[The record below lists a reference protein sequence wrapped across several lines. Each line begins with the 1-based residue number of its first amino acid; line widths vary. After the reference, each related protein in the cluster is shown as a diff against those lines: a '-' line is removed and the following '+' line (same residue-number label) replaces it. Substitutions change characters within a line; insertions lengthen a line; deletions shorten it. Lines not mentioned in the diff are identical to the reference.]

1 MTVREAT
8 TKVWTQLD
16 MEYKITHIL
25 HEIVLKD
32 KLERPMHHNEILMD
46 SILKWSTWPNEDRKN
61 TFLVLKQIRE
71 EFSESLKYV
80 NMPKTFSAEVN
91 YSPNAKKIMDIMSIG
106 RNKTNFERC
115 RVEVKGGFI
124 VLYKNVSE
132 KGRWRIA
139 GPHSNS
145 PYSTTPGKTP
155 MNKRKSTSM
164 IMLSNPFSMDS
175 NTNPMAANN
184 DGDHYEEIAKWPL
197 RKIIWYYG
205 IETKRADF
213 SSKHNITFIEKDEK
227 IQRSRSH
234 PYFGEAISFENSNT
248 LIKFISALIQADHGD
263 GNQNQGRDLGVPLA
277 EKPSIHNSEVVDSSD
292 TTLGSPVSL
301 EICDDGPSRPTYFLK
316 DEVDG
321 LATNHGKQEDKSI
334 DQVLKKLSIDDEEKH
349 SLKQLL
355 QSLST
360 ENFIISHRIA
370 SEKYGNLHLERGAK
384 RRSSFSF

>member
-1 MTVREAT
+1 MGIYPKMTVREAT

-32 KLERPMHHNEILMD
+32 ELERPMHHNEILMD
-46 SILKWSTWPNEDRKN
+46 SILKWSKWPDDDRKN
-61 TFLVLKQIRE
+61 TCLVLKEIRE

-80 NMPKTFSAEVN
+80 NMSKTFSAEVN
-91 YSPNAKKIMDIMSIG
+91 YSPNSKKIIDIMSIG

-115 RVEVKGGFI
+115 RVEVNGGFI

-145 PYSTTPGKTP
+145 PYSTTPGRIP
-155 MNKRKSTSM
+155 LNKRKSTSM
-164 IMLSNPFSMDS
+164 LLP
-175 NTNPMAANN
+175 TNN
-184 DGDHYEEIAKWPL
+184 DGDNDEEIAKWPL
-197 RKIIWYYG
+197 RKVIWYYG
-205 IETKRADF
+205 IETKRAAS
-213 SSKHNITFIEKDEK
+213 SSKYNITFIEKDEE
-227 IQRSRSH
+227 IPRSRSH

-263 GNQNQGRDLGVPLA
+263 DSQNPGRGLGVPLA
-277 EKPSIHNSEVVDSSD
+277 EKPSIPNPEIADPSD
-292 TTLGSPVSL
+292 TTLDSEIPL
-301 EICDDGPSRPTYFLK
+301 EISDDGQSQLTDSWK

-321 LATNHGKQEDKSI
+321 PATNHGKQKDESI
-334 DQVLKKLSIDDEEKH
+334 DHVLKKLSIDDEEKH

-360 ENFIISHRIA
+360 ENFIINPRIA
-370 SEKYGNLHLERGAK
+370 SEKYGDLHLERRAK
-384 RRSSFSF
+384 RPSSVSF

>member
-32 KLERPMHHNEILMD
+32 ELERPMHHNEILMD
-46 SILKWSTWPNEDRKN
+46 SILKWSKWPDDDRKN
-61 TFLVLKQIRE
+61 TCLVLKEIRE

-80 NMPKTFSAEVN
+80 NMSKTFSAEVN
-91 YSPNAKKIMDIMSIG
+91 YSPNSKKIIDIMSIG

-145 PYSTTPGKTP
+145 PYSTTPGRIP
-155 MNKRKSTSM
+155 LNKRKSTSM
-164 IMLSNPFSMDS
+164 LLP
-175 NTNPMAANN
+175 TNN
-184 DGDHYEEIAKWPL
+184 DGDNDEEIAKWPL
-197 RKIIWYYG
+197 RKVIWYYG
-205 IETKRADF
+205 IETKRAAS
-213 SSKHNITFIEKDEK
+213 SSKYNITFIEKDEE
-227 IQRSRSH
+227 IPRSRSH

-263 GNQNQGRDLGVPLA
+263 DPQNPGRDLGVPLA
-277 EKPSIHNSEVVDSSD
+277 QKPSIPNPEIDDPSD
-292 TTLGSPVSL
+292 TTLDSS
-301 EICDDGPSRPTYFLK
+301 K

-321 LATNHGKQEDKSI
+321 PATNHGKQKDESI
-334 DQVLKKLSIDDEEKH
+334 DHVLKKLSIDDEEKH

-360 ENFIISHRIA
+360 ENFIINPRIA
-370 SEKYGNLHLERGAK
+370 SEKYGDLHLERRAK
-384 RRSSFSF
+384 RPSSVSF

>member
-32 KLERPMHHNEILMD
+32 ELERPMHHNEILMD
-46 SILKWSTWPNEDRKN
+46 SILKWSKWRDDDRKN
-61 TFLVLKQIRE
+61 TCLVLKQIRE

-80 NMPKTFSAEVN
+80 NMSKTFSAEVN
-91 YSPNAKKIMDIMSIG
+91 YSPNSKKIIDIMAIG

-145 PYSTTPGKTP
+145 PYSTTPGRI
-155 MNKRKSTSM
+155 KRKSTSM
-164 IMLSNPFSMDS
+164 LLP
-175 NTNPMAANN
+175 TNN
-184 DGDHYEEIAKWPL
+184 DGDNDEEIAKWPL
-197 RKIIWYYG
+197 RKVIWYYG
-205 IETKRADF
+205 IETKRAAS
-213 SSKHNITFIEKDEK
+213 SSKYNITFIEKDEE
-227 IQRSRSH
+227 IPRSRSH

-263 GNQNQGRDLGVPLA
+263 DNQNPGRDLGVPLA
-277 EKPSIHNSEVVDSSD
+277 EKPSIPNQEIDDPSD
-292 TTLGSPVSL
+292 TTLDSKVSL
-301 EICDDGPSRPTYFLK
+301 EICDDGQSQLTDSSK
-316 DEVDG
+316 DEIDG
-321 LATNHGKQEDKSI
+321 PATNHGKQKDESI
-334 DQVLKKLSIDDEEKH
+334 DHVLKKLSIDDEEKH

-360 ENFIISHRIA
+360 ENFIINPRIA
-370 SEKYGNLHLERGAK
+370 SEKYGDLHLERRAK
-384 RRSSFSF
+384 RPSSVSF

>member
-1 MTVREAT
+1 MGIYPKMTVREAT

-32 KLERPMHHNEILMD
+32 ELERPMHHNEILMD
-46 SILKWSTWPNEDRKN
+46 SILKWSKWQDDDRKN
-61 TFLVLKQIRE
+61 TCLVLKEIRE

-80 NMPKTFSAEVN
+80 NMSKTFSAEVN
-91 YSPNAKKIMDIMSIG
+91 YSPNSKKIIDIMSIG

-115 RVEVKGGFI
+115 RVEVNGGFI
-124 VLYKNVSE
+124 VLYKNISE

-145 PYSTTPGKTP
+145 PYSTTPGRIP
-155 MNKRKSTSM
+155 LNKRKSTSM
-164 IMLSNPFSMDS
+164 LLP
-175 NTNPMAANN
+175 TNN
-184 DGDHYEEIAKWPL
+184 DGDNDEEIAKWPL
-197 RKIIWYYG
+197 RKVIWYYG
-205 IETKRADF
+205 IETKRAAS
-213 SSKHNITFIEKDEK
+213 SSKYNITFIEKDEE
-227 IQRSRSH
+227 IPRSRSH

-263 GNQNQGRDLGVPLA
+263 DSKNPGRVLGVPLA
-277 EKPSIHNSEVVDSSD
+277 EKPSTPNPEIDDPSD
-292 TTLGSPVSL
+292 TTLDSEVPL
-301 EICDDGPSRPTYFLK
+301 EICNDGQSQHTDSWK

-321 LATNHGKQEDKSI
+321 PATNHGKQKDESI
-334 DQVLKKLSIDDEEKH
+334 DHVLKKLSIDDEEKH

-360 ENFIISHRIA
+360 ENFIINHRIA
-370 SEKYGNLHLERGAK
+370 SENYDDLHLERRAK
-384 RRSSFSF
+384 RPSSVSF

>member
-32 KLERPMHHNEILMD
+32 ELERPMHHNEILMD
-46 SILKWSTWPNEDRKN
+46 SILKWSKWQDDDRKN
-61 TFLVLKQIRE
+61 TCLVLKEIRE

-80 NMPKTFSAEVN
+80 NMSKTFSAEVN
-91 YSPNAKKIMDIMSIG
+91 YSPNSKKIIDIMSIG

-139 GPHSNS
+139 GPHPNS
-145 PYSTTPGKTP
+145 PYSTTPGRIP
-155 MNKRKSTSM
+155 LNKRKSTSM
-164 IMLSNPFSMDS
+164 LLP
-175 NTNPMAANN
+175 TNN
-184 DGDHYEEIAKWPL
+184 DGDNDEEIAKWSL
-197 RKIIWYYG
+197 RKVIWYYG
-205 IETKRADF
+205 IETKRAAS
-213 SSKHNITFIEKDEK
+213 SSKYNITFIEKDEE
-227 IQRSRSH
+227 IPRSRSH

-263 GNQNQGRDLGVPLA
+263 DNQNPGRHLGVPLA
-277 EKPSIHNSEVVDSSD
+277 EKPPIPSPEIDDLSD
-292 TTLGSPVSL
+292 TTLDSS
-301 EICDDGPSRPTYFLK
+301 K

-321 LATNHGKQEDKSI
+321 PATNHGKQKDESI
-334 DQVLKKLSIDDEEKH
+334 DHVLKKLSIDDEEKH

-360 ENFIISHRIA
+360 ENFTINPRIA
-370 SEKYGNLHLERGAK
+370 SEKYGDLHLERRAK
-384 RRSSFSF
+384 RPSSVSF

>member
-1 MTVREAT
+1 MGIYPKMTVREAT

-32 KLERPMHHNEILMD
+32 ELERPMHHNEILMD
-46 SILKWSTWPNEDRKN
+46 SILKWSKWPDDDRKN
-61 TFLVLKQIRE
+61 TCLVLKEIRE

-80 NMPKTFSAEVN
+80 NMSKTFSAEVN
-91 YSPNAKKIMDIMSIG
+91 YSPNSKKIIDIMSIG

-115 RVEVKGGFI
+115 RVEVNGGFI

-145 PYSTTPGKTP
+145 PYSTTPGRIP
-155 MNKRKSTSM
+155 LNKRKSTSM
-164 IMLSNPFSMDS
+164 LLP
-175 NTNPMAANN
+175 TNN
-184 DGDHYEEIAKWPL
+184 DCDNDEEIAKWPL
-197 RKIIWYYG
+197 RKVIWYYG
-205 IETKRADF
+205 IETKRAAS
-213 SSKHNITFIEKDEK
+213 SSKYNITFIEKDEE
-227 IQRSRSH
+227 IPRSRSH

-263 GNQNQGRDLGVPLA
+263 DSQNPGRVLGVPLA
-277 EKPSIHNSEVVDSSD
+277 QKPSIPNPEIDDPSD
-292 TTLGSPVSL
+292 TTLDSKVPL
-301 EICDDGPSRPTYFLK
+301 EICDDGQSQPTDSWK

-321 LATNHGKQEDKSI
+321 PATNHGKQKDESI
-334 DQVLKKLSIDDEEKH
+334 DHVLKKLSIDDEEKH

-360 ENFIISHRIA
+360 ENFIINPRIA
-370 SEKYGNLHLERGAK
+370 SEKYGDLHLERRAK
-384 RRSSFSF
+384 RPSSVSF

>member
-16 MEYKITHIL
+16 MEYIITHSL

-32 KLERPMHHNEILMD
+32 KLERPMHYNEILMD

-61 TFLVLKQIRE
+61 TFLVLKPIRE

-80 NMPKTFSAEVN
+80 NMSQTFSAEVN
-91 YSPNAKKIMDIMSIG
+91 YSPNAKKSMDIMSIG

-124 VLYKNVSE
+124 VLFKNASE

-139 GPHSNS
+139 GSHSNA
-145 PYSTTPGKTP
+145 PYSTTPGRTL

-164 IMLSNPFSMDS
+164 LMLSNPFYMES
-175 NTNPMAANN
+175 NTNGLQAKN
-184 DGDHYEEIAKWPL
+184 DGDDYEEIARWPL

-205 IETKRADF
+205 IETKRAAS
-213 SSKHNITFIEKDEK
+213 SSKHYITFIEKDRE
-227 IQRSRSH
+227 ILRSRSH
-234 PYFGEAISFENSNT
+234 PYFGEAISFENSST

-263 GNQNQGRDLGVPLA
+263 DKQKSARDLGVPLA
-277 EKPSIHNSEVVDSSD
+277 EKPSIHDPEIDDPSD
-292 TTLGSPVSL
+292 TTLGSQVSL
-301 EICDDGPSRPTYFLK
+301 EICDGLSQLTDVSK
-316 DEVDG
+316 DEADG
-321 LATNHGKQEDKSI
+321 LATNHGKQEDTSI
-334 DQVLKKLSIDDEEKH
+334 DRVLKKLSIDDEEKH

-355 QSLST
+355 HSLST
-360 ENFIISHRIA
+360 EKFMIDHRIA
-370 SEKYGNLHLERGAK
+370 SEKYNDIHLER
-384 RRSSFSF
+384 RSSSVSF

>member
-32 KLERPMHHNEILMD
+32 ELERPMHHNEILMD
-46 SILKWSTWPNEDRKN
+46 SILKWSKWPNEDRKN

-80 NMPKTFSAEVN
+80 NMSKTFSAEVN
-91 YSPNAKKIMDIMSIG
+91 YSPNAKKNIDIMSIG

-124 VLYKNVSE
+124 VLYINASE

-139 GPHSNS
+139 GTHTNP
-145 PYSTTPGKTP
+145 PYSTTSGRTP
-155 MNKRKSTSM
+155 INKRLSTSM
-164 IMLSNPFSMDS
+164 LMLSNPFSMDS
-175 NTNPMAANN
+175 STNQLPANN
-184 DGDHYEEIAKWPL
+184 DGDDYEEIKKWPL
-197 RKIIWYYG
+197 QKVIWYYG
-205 IETKRADF
+205 IETKRAAS
-213 SSKHNITFIEKDEK
+213 SSKHNITFIEKDQE
-227 IQRSRSH
+227 IPRSRSH
-234 PYFGEAISFENSNT
+234 PYFGEAISFQNSNT

-263 GNQNQGRDLGVPLA
+263 DNQNPGRDLGVPLA
-277 EKPSIHNSEVVDSSD
+277 EKPSIHIPESDDTSD
-292 TTLGSPVSL
+292 TTS
-301 EICDDGPSRPTYFLK
+301 

-321 LATNHGKQEDKSI
+321 LATNRGKQEDDAI
-334 DQVLKKLSIDDEEKH
+334 DVVLKKLSIDDEEKH

-360 ENFIISHRIA
+360 ENFRVDHRIA
-370 SEKYGNLHLERGAK
+370 SEKHSDLHLERRAK
-384 RRSSFSF
+384 RPSSFSF

>member
-32 KLERPMHHNEILMD
+32 ELERPMHHNEILMD
-46 SILKWSTWPNEDRKN
+46 SILKWSKWPNEDRKN

-80 NMPKTFSAEVN
+80 NMSKTFSAEVN
-91 YSPNAKKIMDIMSIG
+91 YSPNSKKIIDIMSIG

-124 VLYKNVSE
+124 VLYKNASE

-139 GPHSNS
+139 GTHTNS
-145 PYSTTPGKTP
+145 PYSTNSGRTP
-155 MNKRKSTSM
+155 MNKRISTSM
-164 IMLSNPFSMDS
+164 LMLSNPFSMDS
-175 NTNPMAANN
+175 NTDPLPANI
-184 DGDHYEEIAKWPL
+184 DGDDYEEITKWPL
-197 RKIIWYYG
+197 QNVIWYYG
-205 IETKRADF
+205 IETKRADS
-213 SSKHNITFIEKDEK
+213 SSKYNITFIEKDQE
-227 IQRSRSH
+227 IPRSRSH

-263 GNQNQGRDLGVPLA
+263 DNQNPVRALGVPLA
-277 EKPSIHNSEVVDSSD
+277 EKPSIPYPEIGDPSN
-292 TTLGSPVSL
+292 TTLGSNVSL
-301 EICDDGPSRPTYFLK
+301 EICDDGPSQLTDFPK

-321 LATNHGKQEDKSI
+321 FATNRGKQEDDAI
-334 DQVLKKLSIDDEEKH
+334 DVVLKKLSIDDEEKH

-360 ENFIISHRIA
+360 ENFRVDHRIA
-370 SEKYGNLHLERGAK
+370 SEKHSDLHLERRAK
-384 RRSSFSF
+384 RPSSFSF

>member
-1 MTVREAT
+1 MGIYPKMTVREAT

-25 HEIVLKD
+25 HEVVLKD
-32 KLERPMHHNEILMD
+32 ELERPMHHNEILMD
-46 SILKWSTWPNEDRKN
+46 SILKWSKWQDDDRKN
-61 TFLVLKQIRE
+61 TCLVLKEIRE

-80 NMPKTFSAEVN
+80 NMSKTFSAEVN
-91 YSPNAKKIMDIMSIG
+91 YSPNSKKIIDMMSIG

-139 GPHSNS
+139 GPHSNT
-145 PYSTTPGKTP
+145 PYSTTPGRIP
-155 MNKRKSTSM
+155 LNKRKSTSM
-164 IMLSNPFSMDS
+164 LLP
-175 NTNPMAANN
+175 TNN
-184 DGDHYEEIAKWPL
+184 DGDNDEEIAKWPL
-197 RKIIWYYG
+197 RKVIWYYG
-205 IETKRADF
+205 IETKRAAS
-213 SSKHNITFIEKDEK
+213 SSKYNITFIEKDEE
-227 IQRSRSH
+227 IPRSRSH

-263 GNQNQGRDLGVPLA
+263 DNQNPVRALGVPLA
-277 EKPSIHNSEVVDSSD
+277 EKPSIHNPEFDDTSD
-292 TTLGSPVSL
+292 TTLGCKVSS
-301 EICDDGPSRPTYFLK
+301 EICDDGPSQLTDFPK

-321 LATNHGKQEDKSI
+321 FATNRGKQEDDAI
-334 DQVLKKLSIDDEEKH
+334 DVVLKKLSIDDEEKH

-360 ENFIISHRIA
+360 ENFRVDHRIA
-370 SEKYGNLHLERGAK
+370 SEKHSDLHLERRAK
-384 RRSSFSF
+384 RPSSFSF